1 MPEAKYPVAILNPK
15 AAGGRTLKVW
25 PGIAALLQKRFGG
38 VQERFTSHPQHAT
51 ELARSAIEAGH
62 NLVIAVGGD
71 GTINEVANGFLRDD
85 KPVRPEAVLGIIPI
99 GTGGDFRRTLQ
110 LPSEIDKAVEVIAAG
125 RTMTIDVGRVR
136 LNGYD
141 GVPVERYF
149 VNVVSLGMGGDVSKR
164 AQNFL
169 SPLGGGVAFLYATLE
184 VFLTYRAK
192 HVRLQLDDTPLD
204 EKFWITNIAIGNGR
218 YHGGGMH
225 PCPTAVLDDGQFEV
239 TTIDRLNMFELVR
252 DLPVLYSDDIYQHAK
267 VRHFRASKVVAQSAE
282 TTRIEVDGEALGTLP
297 LEVQLLPRVL
307 PVIVPADIPRAT
319 G

>member
-15 AAGGRTLKVW
+15 AAGGRAAKAW
-25 PGIAALLQKRFGG
+25 PGIAASLQQRFGG
-38 VQERFTSHPQHAT
+38 VEERFTSRPGHAT
-51 ELARSAIEAGH
+51 ELARSAIEAGGD
-62 NLVIAVGGD
+62 LVVAVGGD
-71 GTINEVANGFLRDD
+71 GTINEVANGFLRDG
-85 KPVRPEAVLGIIPI
+85 KPVRPAATLGIIPI

-110 LPSEIDKAVEVIAAG
+110 LPSEIDEAVEVIAAG
-125 RTMTIDVGRVR
+125 RTLTIDVGLAR

-164 AQNFL
+164 AKNFL

-204 EKFWITNIAIGNGR
+204 EKFCITNIAIGNGR

-252 DLPVLYSDDIYQHAK
+252 DLPVLYSDDIYQHPK

-297 LEVQLLPRVL
+297 LEVKLLPRVL
-307 PVIVPADIPRAT
+307 PVIVPADIPGAT